1 MPILNSQT
9 TDSPLSSAELF
20 CNMSGGTAFRIVEM
34 YKSIRTSLMFTL
46 SASKDNVILVTSA
59 EPNSGKSVTSA
70 NLGLS
75 FSQTGSKVLV
85 IDCDMRNP
93 SQQKIYAQENTKG
106 LSNVL
111 SNMCTFEDTVKRN
124 VKENL
129 DLLTAGQTPPNPS
142 ELLGSDNMRA
152 LLEQV
157 RGQYDFIF
165 LDCPPVELVSDAS
178 SLLLLVPQAIVIA
191 RQNHAIYDEVIHTVE
206 TIKSVGGKILGAI
219 LTDVREEEK
228 SYMYAAGSYSHYG
241 RYGYGHRYG
250 YGSYGRYGKR
260 YGRYG
265 YGRYGSRYG
274 RYGKGYGK
282 YGYGYGYGAK
292 TEETPEA
299 ATEAKTESAK
309 KTEQGKKK

>member
-1 MPILNSQT
+1 MPIQRSQT
-9 TDSPLSSAELF
+9 TDKPLSSAELF
-20 CNMSGGTAFRIVEM
+20 CNMSGGMAFRIVET
-34 YKSIRTSLMFTL
+34 YKSIRTALMFTL
-46 SASKDNVILVTSA
+46 SAGKDNVMLVTSA

-75 FSQTGSKVLV
+75 FSQTGAKVLI

-111 SNMCTFEDTVKRN
+111 CGMCTFEDALKKE

-142 ELLGSDNMRA
+142 ELLGSENMRA
-152 LLEQV
+152 LLEKV
-157 RGQYDFIF
+157 KAQYDFVF

-178 SLLLLVPQAIVIA
+178 SLLLLAPQAIVIA

-206 TIKSVGGKILGAI
+206 TIKNVGGKILGAI
-219 LTDVREEEK
+219 LTDVREEDK
-228 SYMYAAGSYSHYG
+228 SYSYAAGASHYG
-241 RYGYGHRYG
+241 RYGYGRYG
-250 YGSYGRYGKR
+250 RYGARYGRYGRYGKR

-265 YGRYGSRYG
+265 R
-274 RYGKGYGK
+274 
-282 YGYGYGYGAK
+282 YGYGYGAK
-292 TEETPEA
+292 A
-299 ATEAKTESAK
+299 KVVDDKTEDTASAEKSAK
-309 KTEQGKKK
+309 KTK

>member
-1 MPILNSQT
+1 MPILNKQT
-9 TDSPLSSAELF
+9 TDIPLSSAELF
-20 CNMSGGTAFRIVEM
+20 CNMKGGTAFRIVEM

-46 SASKDNVILVTSA
+46 SANKDNAILVTSA

-75 FSQTGSKVLV
+75 FSQTGSKVLI

-124 VKENL
+124 VKDNL

-165 LDCPPVELVSDAS
+165 LDCPPVEVVSDAS
-178 SLLLLVPQAIVIA
+178 SLLLLAPQAIIVA

-241 RYGYGHRYG
+241 HRYG
-250 YGSYGRYGKR
+250 YGRYGRYGKR
-260 YGRYG
+260 YGRYD
-265 YGRYGSRYG
+265 YGRYGRYSRYS
-274 RYGKGYGK
+274 KGYGQ
-282 YGYGYGYGAK
+282 YGYGYGVK
-292 TEETPEA
+292 KSNEDPVPETA
-299 ATEAKTESAK
+299 AEAK
-309 KTEQGKKK
+309 KTLQRSLSRERRSKV